1 MPKIVGALGS
11 TKSCHDMVKIKIF
24 LSLLFLVNIADALD
38 DKNSSKENSAPQ
50 KPINLQPL
58 YIPDSP
64 IEVNGTI
71 EDNQNQI
78 NQTDNVPKKEP
89 DKNCSR
95 PLIKPA
101 EWLLE
106 SSFNNAPKLLRG
118 IFTYLQSRSPKNKSS
133 YSVTIPSFHR
143 LILVGPP
150 GSGKTTLAQAIAHK
164 LGYGIVFVP
173 ATSLLGRYRNQ
184 TAKNIAHLLK
194 EQAGQ
199 KVNIVIIIDELH
211 KLFEH
216 HAHEHSDDSQTAT
229 AFWLML
235 DEIETY
241 YQNVIII
248 GTANNVDKLP
258 PEIKSRFS
266 GKIIFLPLATMQQT
280 ISAFKETVDNDKH
293 IILHDSVDD
302 AFIAQS
308 LHKINNCSFR
318 GVRFLIDTAKMFYYA
333 EKTID
338 EEHVPIVLTR
348 KHFEQA
354 LKQLKSE
361 SAFLQETSLDAMHK
375 YLRKWG
381 IFFSVAAN
389 IATFIQV
396 SKPLLHII
404 QQHLT
409 KIIYT

>member
-1 MPKIVGALGS
+1 
-11 TKSCHDMVKIKIF
+11 MVNMIKIKIF
-24 LSLLFLVNIADALD
+24 LSLIFLVNIADALD
-38 DKNSSKENSAPQ
+38 NTNSSKKNSALQ

-58 YIPDSP
+58 HIPDSP
-64 IEVNGTI
+64 HQASGTI
-71 EDNQNQI
+71 QDNQNQTD
-78 NQTDNVPKKEP
+78 QTDNVPNKQPE
-89 DKNCSR
+89 KNCAKT
-95 PLIKPA
+95 LIKPA

-194 EQAGQ
+194 EQAAT
-199 KVNIVIIIDELH
+199 KINMVIIIDELH

-216 HAHEHSDDSQTAT
+216 HAHEHADDSQTAT

-266 GKIIFLPLATMQQT
+266 GKIISLPLATIQQT
-280 ISAFKETVDNDKH
+280 ILAFKEAIDNDKD

-308 LHKINNCSFR
+308 LPKINNCSFR
-318 GVRFLIDTAKMFYYA
+318 SVRFLIDTAKMFYYA
-333 EKTID
+333 EKTIA

-354 LKQLKSE
+354 LKQLKGE
-361 SAFLQETSLDAMHK
+361 SSLLRETSLDVMHK

-409 KIIYT
+409 KTIYT